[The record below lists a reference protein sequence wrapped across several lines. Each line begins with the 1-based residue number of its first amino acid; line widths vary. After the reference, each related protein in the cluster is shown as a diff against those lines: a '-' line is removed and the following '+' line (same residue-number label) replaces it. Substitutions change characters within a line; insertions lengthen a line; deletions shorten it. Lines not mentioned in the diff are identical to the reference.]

1 MEYVDVCVRVC
12 TREMELWKERELT
25 ICAATYLSVFNLIM
39 LVCLCLF
46 FSPSPEDQRGISL
59 D

>member
-1 MEYVDVCVRVC
+1 MEYVDVCVC
-12 TREMELWKERELT
+12 ARERELWKERELT